1 MTSRTRVIA
10 ILVSAPII
18 AFTVIGG
25 LLGHAMAR
33 ADDTYANLR
42 VFNDVVSLIM
52 SNYVEQ
58 PNMDSVMRGAM
69 RGLAEGLDS
78 DSAYLTPA
86 QVRQAE
92 SSDQI
97 GPADVGI
104 ALTHQYYL
112 RVVAT
117 RDDSPAAKAGIRPG
131 DFVRLVDSRPTRDM
145 SAVEGQR
152 LLAGA
157 AGSKVK
163 LTIIRGGST
172 TEPHIVELTR
182 EAPQTVDVK
191 SRQQGPGIGYVR
203 VASFG
208 RRTGEQ
214 LRSQIASL
222 TKSGATRLIIDVRNT
237 AGGDL
242 AEGVAAARLFVGS
255 GTIAI
260 RESRSNGQVK
270 IAAEKG
276 DGAITVPVTLLVDNG
291 TSGAAEVF
299 AAALGGN
306 KRADLIG
313 ERTDRT
319 HRRAGARQASRRQR
333 FVDYIDTLS
342 HASRRAVAGQGPRAR
357 RGGRSAGRRIRRTA
371 AGGRHPSEGYRD
383 AQHQEGRVGEQAR
396 SDRHDRPGHRRD
408 KEQRRGHG

>member
-1 MTSRTRVIA
+1 MTSRTRFIA

-42 VFNDVVSLIM
+42 VFRDVITLIM
-52 SNYVEQ
+52 GNYVEQ
-58 PNMDSVMRGAM
+58 PNMESVMRGAM

-78 DSAYLTPA
+78 DSAYLTQA
-86 QVRQAE
+86 QVRQME
-92 SSDQI
+92 SGDQA

-131 DFVRLVDSRPTRDM
+131 DFVRVLDSRPTRDM
-145 SAVEGQR
+145 SALEGQR
-152 LLAGA
+152 LLAGP

-172 TEPHIVELTR
+172 TEPHVVELTR

-191 SRQQGPGIGYVR
+191 SRQQGDGIGYVR

-208 RRTGEQ
+208 RRTVEQ
-214 LRSQIASL
+214 LRSQIAAL
-222 TKSGATRLIIDVRNT
+222 TKGGATRVIVDVRNT

-242 AEGVAAARLFVGS
+242 VEGIAAARLFVPS
-255 GTIAI
+255 GTITV
-260 RESRSNGQVK
+260 RESRSSGQVK

-276 DGAITVPVTLLVDNG
+276 DGAVTAPLTVLIDTG
-291 TSGAAEVF
+291 TSGAAELF
-299 AAALGGN
+299 AAALAGN
-306 KRADLIG
+306 KRAELIG
-313 ERTDRT
+313 ERTAGRT
-319 HRRAGARQASRRQR
+319 GVQELVKLPDGSALWITSTRYLTPAGAQLQTKGLDPDVAVDQPEGDFGAPAPADAILQR
-333 FVDYIDTLS
+333 AIEKLS
-342 HASRRAVAGQGPRAR
+342 PKK
-357 RGGRSAGRRIRRTA
+357 A
-371 AGGRHPSEGYRD
+371 A
-383 AQHQEGRVGEQAR
+383 
-396 SDRHDRPGHRRD
+396 
-408 KEQRRGHG
+408 

>member
-1 MTSRTRVIA
+1 MTSRTRFIA
-10 ILVSAPII
+10 ILVSAPVI

-42 VFNDVVSLIM
+42 VFQDVITLIT

-78 DSAYLTPA
+78 DSAYLTQA
-86 QVRQAE
+86 QVRQME
-92 SSDQI
+92 SGEQA

-131 DFVRLVDSRPTRDM
+131 DFVRLLDSRPTRDM
-145 SAVEGQR
+145 SALEGQR
-152 LLAGA
+152 LLAGP

-172 TEPHIVELTR
+172 AEPHVVELTR
-182 EAPQTVDVK
+182 EAPQTADVK
-191 SRQQGPGIGYVR
+191 NRQQGDGIGYVR

-208 RRTGEQ
+208 RRSIEQ

-222 TKSGATRLIIDVRNT
+222 AKGGATRVILDVRNT

-242 AEGVAAARLFVGS
+242 ADGIAAARLFVSS
-255 GTIAI
+255 GTITV
-260 RESRSNGQVK
+260 RESRANGQMK
-270 IAAEKG
+270 ITAQKG
-276 DGAITVPVTLLVDNG
+276 DGAVTVPLTVLVDSG
-291 TSGAAEVF
+291 TSGPAEVF
-299 AAALGGN
+299 AAALAGN
-306 KRADLIG
+306 KRAELIG
-313 ERTDRT
+313 ERTAGRT
-319 HRRAGARQASRRQR
+319 GVQELVKLPDGSALWITSTRYLTPAGAQIQAKGLDPDVVVDQPEGEFGAPAPADAILQR
-333 FVDYIDTLS
+333 AIEKLS
-342 HASRRAVAGQGPRAR
+342 
-357 RGGRSAGRRIRRTA
+357 TKKA
-371 AGGRHPSEGYRD
+371 A
-383 AQHQEGRVGEQAR
+383 
-396 SDRHDRPGHRRD
+396 
-408 KEQRRGHG
+408 